1 MIRCSQEIG
10 EWTFI
15 LLILTWCNYVSRS
28 RKVYVR
34 IWILFTQKML
44 KYVSY
49 QGAADEYIYF
59 CKKRLLVFNF
69 YLIYILILNISCIN
83 VIWQMYAFDLLFQ
96 CQIVPNRTFVS
107 QSSLEQIVFKGV
119 ILGQG
124 KSLVSHD
131 TERIFNVHR
140 TYFNIWV
147 FSYFIKEKKILSKFK
162 AW

>member
-1 MIRCSQEIG
+1 MWGYGSFLLKRCSNMSRIKELLMNIY
-10 EWTFI
+10 TF
-15 LLILTWCNYVSRS
+15 V
-28 RKVYVR
+28 
-34 IWILFTQKML
+34 
-44 KYVSY
+44 
-49 QGAADEYIYF
+49 
-59 CKKRLLVFNF
+59 KKRLLVFNF

-131 TERIFNVHR
+131 TERIFNVHS